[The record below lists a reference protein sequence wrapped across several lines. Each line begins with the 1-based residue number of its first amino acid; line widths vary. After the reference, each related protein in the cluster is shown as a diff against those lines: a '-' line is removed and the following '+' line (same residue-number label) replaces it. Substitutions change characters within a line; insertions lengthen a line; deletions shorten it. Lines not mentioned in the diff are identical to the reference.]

1 MLAGK
6 NKHFPPLTSASP
18 RLLFDFLPVVRS
30 PKDGEKTHAKRRTA
44 FFCAHSL
51 IIVCIAWSTQCSVL
65 CDAFLTG
72 MKGAKTLSMRVV
84 HSHRPLVNALAVDHR
99 HSTTAQ
105 GNPMKPAL
113 SSTNDKVVSN
123 LNSLLRGEISAVET
137 YNQAI
142 KQLAQEPLDD
152 LIANRNCHSKR
163 VDLLKSNIAQHGA
176 TPDSTSG
183 MWGSFVKLVEKGAA
197 LISVKSVIAAL
208 EEGED
213 RGLKQYRSPGD
224 LDPSSIQLIQTVLLP
239 RQLETHERMRVR
251 KHGEA

>member
-1 MLAGK
+1 MRFDALWCALVR
-6 NKHFPPLTSASP
+6 FYSSAFIKSQGP
-18 RLLFDFLPVVRS
+18 AIF
-30 PKDGEKTHAKRRTA
+30 H
-44 FFCAHSL
+44 AHSPA
-51 IIVCIAWSTQCSVL
+51 IVCIAWSTQHSGL
-65 CDAFLTG
+65 LDAVLTG
-72 MKGAKTLSMRVV
+72 MKGAKALIMRDVN
-84 HSHRPLVNALAVDHR
+84 SHRRLVNALAVDHR

-142 KQLAQEPLDD
+142 KQLSQEPLDD
-152 LIANRNCHSKR
+152 LIANRDCHSKR
-163 VDLLKSNIAQHGA
+163 VDLLKNNIVQHGA
-176 TPDSTSG
+176 TPDATSG
-183 MWGSFVKLVEKGAA
+183 MWGSFVKLVEKSAA

-251 KHGEA
+251 KQNEA

>member
-1 MLAGK
+1 
-6 NKHFPPLTSASP
+6 
-18 RLLFDFLPVVRS
+18 
-30 PKDGEKTHAKRRTA
+30 
-44 FFCAHSL
+44 
-51 IIVCIAWSTQCSVL
+51 
-65 CDAFLTG
+65 
-72 MKGAKTLSMRVV
+72 
-84 HSHRPLVNALAVDHR
+84 
-99 HSTTAQ
+99 
-105 GNPMKPAL
+105 MKPAL

-142 KQLAQEPLDD
+142 KQLAQEPLED

-176 TPDSTSG
+176 TPDATSG

-197 LISVKSVIAAL
+197 LISVNSVIAAL

-239 RQLETHERMRVR
+239 RQLETHERMRDR
-251 KHGEA
+251 KHSQA